1 MQQPV
6 AATPLLGQLPLA
18 KYSTEIYSLGCPILV
33 KSLNFVPLIR
43 VSIRI
48 DILGRF
54 LHFQS
59 FRATFTIPQLT
70 CKFCYIYII
79 FALRE
84 DLICHFRFTYCV
96 RYQGDRVLFTAS
108 CPSATKAIGFMGNI
122 KWKVINYI
130 SICAQFIKYFA
141 NQLYF
146 MRPFQ
151 RWFLY
156 MAWFFY

>member
-43 VSIRI
+43 VPIRI

-70 CKFCYIYII
+70 CKFCYILII
-79 FALRE
+79 FAIRE
-84 DLICHFRFTYCV
+84 DLICHFSITYCL
-96 RYQGDRVLFTAS
+96 RYQGDRVLVRLS
-108 CPSATKAIGFMGNI
+108 CIIYQSLMLVYILYEITKTVSF
-122 KWKVINYI
+122 NYCK
-130 SICAQFIKYFA
+130 SIYF
-141 NQLYF
+141 QTKTK
-146 MRPFQ
+146 
-151 RWFLY
+151 
-156 MAWFFY
+156 

>member
-54 LHFQS
+54 LHFQR
-59 FRATFTIPQLT
+59 FDMPLQPHILPQIPE
-70 CKFCYIYII
+70 
-79 FALRE
+79 R
-84 DLICHFRFTYCV
+84 
-96 RYQGDRVLFTAS
+96 
-108 CPSATKAIGFMGNI
+108 
-122 KWKVINYI
+122 
-130 SICAQFIKYFA
+130 
-141 NQLYF
+141 
-146 MRPFQ
+146 
-151 RWFLY
+151 
-156 MAWFFY
+156 